1 MTSKAAEFKNRT
13 VALVGHC
20 GPDMFALR
28 SALRSALP
36 GAEIVTVQD
45 EKSLAQ
51 TEADLLLINRVL
63 DGRFE
68 DESGLKL
75 IERMAVGGAEGAGPA
90 VMLVSNFADAQS
102 AATEAGALPGFGKKE
117 LYSDTMKQRLR
128 AALSA

>member
-1 MTSKAAEFKNRT
+1 MAAEYKNKT

-28 SALRSALP
+28 SALRSVLP

-45 EKSLAQ
+45 EKSLA
-51 TEADLLLINRVL
+51 TTAAEADLLLVNRVL

-75 IERMAVGGAEGAGPA
+75 IERLSGATPA
-90 VMLVSNFADAQS
+90 VMLISNFPDAQA
-102 AATEAGALPGFGKKE
+102 AATDAGAAPGFGKKE
-117 LYSDTMKQRLR
+117 LYSDTMRDRLR
-128 AALSA
+128 AALDRD